1 MTQPLLSIIIA
12 VKNAEYFLAQALDSI
27 VAQSFDDYQ
36 IVIIDG
42 HCSDK
47 SLTIAR
53 TYKKVVCIEQNGE
66 GFLNAWNIGIA
77 FSNTPFIAFLDSD
90 DIWSSDKLASQ
101 MAVFDL
107 KPEIECVFGKVRFFL
122 EPGCKLPKGFRPELL
137 EKSYAIPMSG
147 TTLVKRSVLTRID
160 PFDERMKIAGDI
172 AWIAQLRSVSIFD
185 FVDKVVLNKRLHD
198 SNLGHTTSWPLFK
211 SELLAVMNRRIH
223 ATRSRE

>member
-12 VKNAEYFLAQALDSI
+12 VKNAECFLAQALDSI

-36 IVIIDG
+36 IVIVDG
-42 HCSDK
+42 RSSDK
-47 SLTIAR
+47 SLTIAQ
-53 TYKKVVCIEQNGE
+53 TYKKVVCIEQSGE

-90 DIWSSDKLASQ
+90 DIWSPDKLASQ
-101 MAVFDL
+101 MAVFDA

-122 EPGCKLPKGFRPELL
+122 EPDCKLPKGFRPELL
-137 EKSYAIPMSG
+137 EKNYAIPMSG
-147 TTLVKRSVLTRID
+147 ATLVKRSVLTRIG

-172 AWIAQLRSVSIFD
+172 AWIMQLRTMSIFD

-211 SELLAVMNRRIH
+211 SELLAVMNKRIH
-223 ATRSRE
+223 ATRSQE